1 MIVRKLRL
9 QRGWSQEKLADQT
22 GLSTRTIQRIERGH
36 TPGVES
42 LRLLAEAFEMDVATL
57 QEGITMRNDQIIDNE
72 EERAMTYVRDLKGF
86 YSHLIKYVIVVA
98 VLFVF
103 NLIKSPDHMWVYWLM
118 FGWGIGIVAHALNVF
133 EVFGFFSPEWEK
145 RQIEKR
151 LGKKL

>member
-57 QEGITMRNDQIIDNE
+57 QEGITMKNEQMIDGD
-72 EERAMTYVRDLKGF
+72 EERALAYVRDLKGF
-86 YSHLIKYVIVVA
+86 YSHLIKYTVVITG
-98 VLFVF
+98 LFIF
-103 NLIKSPDHMWVYWLM
+103 NLIKSPDHMWVYWVM

-145 RQIEKR
+145 KQIEKR
-151 LGKKL
+151 LGKSL